1 VIQHSVLLKL
11 TQRPCADVRL
21 KSTQIVQNRLISSG
35 VRAVEAVSK
44 MSVLMLIAKFALSHG
59 LMIHLTSILQ
69 IKTLMQCV
77 DVSRKD
83 KLLLITSMAMV
94 AAA

>member
-1 VIQHSVLLKL
+1 
-11 TQRPCADVRL
+11 
-21 KSTQIVQNRLISSG
+21 
-35 VRAVEAVSK
+35 
-44 MSVLMLIAKFALSHG
+44 MLIAKFALSHG